1 MLGSVARRSVV
12 PETERTYL
20 DNAVIEDITTC
31 DGTVLR
37 ARVNRHTEPA
47 PQVVLIHG
55 WLGNDGSSYVRSAGA
70 RLWQAGF
77 NTVRMNLRDHGD
89 TEELNQDLYN
99 SARTVEVV
107 DLVDQYRQR
116 NAGDTAV
123 IGFSLGGN
131 FALRVARDTGLPALA
146 VCPAIDPGDTLHQ
159 IDHGPGALVYR
170 NYFVRKWRASL
181 VRKAQAFPARYDFS
195 RAFTLR
201 SVSALTDFFVRHHSD
216 FSSTATYFDA
226 YDLSGNALAGVSATI
241 LAAKDDP
248 IIPHATIRSLP
259 RSLDIVETDWG
270 GHNAFLSDW
279 TLASWCDEYVLDWCR
294 KTLRLP

>member
-1 MLGSVARRSVV
+1 MPGTRYRPSRWLRNPHLQTMLGSVARRSVV

-201 SVSALTDFFVRHHSD
+201 SVSALTDF
-216 FSSTATYFDA
+216 SSAITQIFPAPPPISMPTICPEMRWRASVPPSLRPRTIPSSRMQPSAVCRAASISSKRTGEATTP
-226 YDLSGNALAGVSATI
+226 S
-241 LAAKDDP
+241 
-248 IIPHATIRSLP
+248 
-259 RSLDIVETDWG
+259 
-270 GHNAFLSDW
+270 
-279 TLASWCDEYVLDWCR
+279 
-294 KTLRLP
+294 